1 MTINTCIITSSCANG
16 DRGILTHYNRTP
28 HPSMGATDIQ
38 VPAGR
43 CRYPAEAFAALQ
55 SPRIPVA
62 ASTCCRVCDNVGV
75 VPNNCVTAR
84 HSQFGRSVTIGR
96 HRNFVRHGSAHRGLH
111 RGDRCDGRC
120 KDEGMQMHGPIN
132 YDAPRQYGCP
142 DASSQAWSLGVT
154 YSGGPPRPPPRAPP
168 GPPKTAVGFFIRSG
182 SLAHC
187 SFVRMICASRTALA
201 PRFCA
206 SASTGRR

>member
-43 CRYPAEAFAALQ
+43 RGYPAEAFAALQ
-55 SPRIPVA
+55 APRIPVA
-62 ASTCCRVCDNVGV
+62 ASTCCRVCDDVGV

-96 HRNFVRHGSAHRGLH
+96 HRNFVRRGSAHRGLH
-111 RGDRCDGRC
+111 RGDRYDGRR
-120 KDEGMQMHGPIN
+120 KDEGMQMHGPIS

-142 DASSQAWSLGVT
+142 T
-154 YSGGPPRPPPRAPP
+154 RRAKH
-168 GPPKTAVGFFIRSG
+168 GHSVCLT
-182 SLAHC
+182 LAGH
-187 SFVRMICASRTALA
+187 
-201 PRFCA
+201 P
-206 SASTGRR
+206 GRRHGRHPARRRRPSDFSSGQEAWPTVLS